1 MLVLVSGLLSVT
13 QATPDDATVYFNAG
27 TEQYLQGHLQ
37 EAVESLEK
45 ARALA
50 PEDKR
55 IKNLLIKI
63 LMEGATQNHV
73 SHNYRKE
80 MEYLEKARA
89 IAPDSPKVQEMYKL
103 TSDLLGS
110 RQEAPLL
117 QTAGLDN
124 KPAPEPARSLRI
136 PPREITVPRTPKKEK
151 NATATQPPINRGR
164 PEARQHTAEP
174 KPQPLLSREY
184 VLYVC
189 LYAAMLTLVCLL
201 ELVSFYIGR
210 RRMRRIIKAGE
221 DSARLQEEEKN
232 KLLVELEKMKE
243 RVKYEHQAVEQLRE
257 ELKERSRREDEW
269 MTTQMEQRSRELEQQ
284 ARQELTGR
292 RESDDFLQQQEKK
305 FMEYLGEESAVS
317 DQSSPA
323 LESARERIAIMAEN
337 LYEYAPLMA
346 ADFLQKMAANENPLI
361 RANVIHA
368 LGRIAKPETIEMLF
382 SLFADPDLR
391 VRREVLKALKTL
403 NQKILSR
410 AVFIDP
416 DIAHRIAAFIEQEKQ
431 RGEWIM

>member
-1 MLVLVSGLLSVT
+1 
-13 QATPDDATVYFNAG
+13 
-27 TEQYLQGHLQ
+27 
-37 EAVESLEK
+37 
-45 ARALA
+45 
-50 PEDKR
+50 
-55 IKNLLIKI
+55 
-63 LMEGATQNHV
+63 
-73 SHNYRKE
+73 
-80 MEYLEKARA
+80 
-89 IAPDSPKVQEMYKL
+89 
-103 TSDLLGS
+103 
-110 RQEAPLL
+110 
-117 QTAGLDN
+117 
-124 KPAPEPARSLRI
+124 
-136 PPREITVPRTPKKEK
+136 
-151 NATATQPPINRGR
+151 
-164 PEARQHTAEP
+164 
-174 KPQPLLSREY
+174 
-184 VLYVC
+184 
-189 LYAAMLTLVCLL
+189 
-201 ELVSFYIGR
+201 
-210 RRMRRIIKAGE
+210 
-221 DSARLQEEEKN
+221 
-232 KLLVELEKMKE
+232 
-243 RVKYEHQAVEQLRE
+243 LRE

-284 ARQELTGR
+284 ARQELPGR